1 MNCGGIFDREGLSAR
16 IVEIE
21 QAMAQGDF
29 WSEQERASR
38 TIQTLKA
45 LKGQRDPIDRFEHGL
60 RDLTELLELTHSD
73 DQTSLAQLAKD
84 VAALEAHCDQL
95 EIQRLLGN
103 ALDSKHAILAVHSG
117 AGGTESCDW
126 TQMLLRMY
134 RRWADEHGMETE
146 VIDLQPGEEAGV
158 KSATVI
164 FKGPYAYGYLQGEE
178 GVHRLVRISPFDSN
192 KRRHT
197 SFASVDIVPESDEDA
212 PIEIK
217 TEELRIDVYRS
228 GGKGGQSVNTTDS
241 AVRITHLPT
250 GVVVQCQDERSQL
263 QNKAK
268 AMHVLKA
275 RLADLERRKKE
286 AAAAK
291 DYQGKRKIEWGSQ
304 IRSYVLHPYNMVKDH
319 RTEHETGNAP
329 AVLDGKLD
337 PFMEAYLK
345 WKAAPGGKG
354 QGAGDEKGQSSRA
367 PRPTP
372 HAPSDNG

>member
-1 MNCGGIFDREGLSAR
+1 MAANQAPDQFSDLRSRAAALTQRWDELRGIFDLEGLNAK
-16 IVEIE
+16 IAGIE
-21 QAMAQGDF
+21 ATMAQGNF
-29 WSEQERASR
+29 WEDQARANQTVQSLKSLKSQR
-38 TIQTLKA
+38 T
-45 LKGQRDPIDRFEHGL
+45 PIERFEQGL
-60 RDLTELLELTHSD
+60 RDVTELLGLTDESDRASLDQLGQEL
-73 DQTSLAQLAKD
+73 
-84 VAALEAHCDQL
+84 AALEALFGQL
-95 EIQRLLGN
+95 EIQRLLGGDID
-103 ALDSKHAILAVHSG
+103 AKHAILAVHSG

-134 RRWADEHGMETE
+134 RRWAEERGFVTE
-146 VIDLQPGEEAGV
+146 VIDLVPGEEAGV
-158 KSATVI
+158 KSATIIV
-164 FKGPYAYGYLQGEE
+164 KGPYAYGYLQSEE

-212 PIEIK
+212 PVEIK
-217 TEELRIDVYRS
+217 EGDLRIDVYRS

-250 GVVVQCQDERSQL
+250 GIVVQCQDERSQL

-275 RLADLERRKKE
+275 RLADAERRKREEQASKE
-286 AAAAK
+286 YHAK
-291 DYQGKRKIEWGSQ
+291 QKIEWGSQ

-319 RTEHETGNAP
+319 RTEHETGNSQ

-345 WKAAPGGKG
+345 WKAQPGS
-354 QGAGDEKGQSSRA
+354 A
-367 PRPTP
+367 T
-372 HAPSDNG
+372 